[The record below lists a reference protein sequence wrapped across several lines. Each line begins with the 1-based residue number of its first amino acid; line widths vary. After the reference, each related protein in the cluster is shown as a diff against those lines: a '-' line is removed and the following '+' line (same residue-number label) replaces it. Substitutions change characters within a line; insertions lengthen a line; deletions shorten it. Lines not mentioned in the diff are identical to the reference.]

1 MLTRDHLFPKHVQL
15 AAQASERVNG
25 ILACVTLAQWAHE
38 SGYGRY
44 SMGLANNPFG
54 IKWPGPKSGLKF
66 VVMRTWEVI
75 RGKRI
80 TVDAKFTAFPS
91 LEAAFKF
98 HGKMLARP
106 DGYYARA
113 YPLRRSWRSY
123 VEAIAPIYAT
133 DPQYAERLIAIIE
146 RWKLYELN
154 LPTKAP
160 NQFPVP

>member
-1 MLTRDHLFPKHVQL
+1 MITRDTLFPKHVQL
-15 AAQASERVNG
+15 AAQASERANG
-25 ILACVTLAQWAHE
+25 ILACVILAQWAHE

-54 IKWPGPKSGLKF
+54 IKWPGLKSGLKY

-75 RGKRI
+75 RGKRVD
-80 TVDAKFTAFPS
+80 VDAKFAAFPT

-113 YPLRRSWRSY
+113 YPLRKSWRAY

-133 DPQYAERLIAIIE
+133 DPKYAERLIAIIE

-154 LPTKAP
+154 LPPQPAATSPAR
-160 NQFPVP
+160 